1 MQTRKLFSHI
11 WRINAVLILLA
22 GLLAVGLLCVAGFS
36 LISSLTRTRHVD
48 NVATTALGE
57 TKESSAELGSFE
69 AITGSTVLRAP
80 LTVRNGGALGSSY
93 ESGSTRNYLYFDP
106 ATRSTHWLCPSMN
119 GVVLS
124 STPLPSNDYG
134 ATKADALAFVHVVVS
149 KDSNNDERLTDDD
162 SKQIAVSAPDGT
174 GYRVLVAQA
183 DRLNKALMLSP
194 TRLLILY
201 SMGSKLA
208 AVEVD
213 ASNLAAAATTYEIPI
228 AP

>member
-1 MQTRKLFSHI
+1 MLTRKFFSRI

-22 GLLAVGLLCVAGFS
+22 GLLAVGLLCEAGFS

-48 NVATTALGE
+48 DVAINALGE

-80 LTVRNGGALGSSY
+80 LTVRNSGPLGSSY
-93 ESGSTRNYLYFDP
+93 ESGTTRNYLYFDP
-106 ATRSTHWLCPSMN
+106 ATRSTHWLCPSMD

-124 STPLPSNDYG
+124 STALPADDYG
-134 ATKADALAFVHVVVS
+134 APKSNAVVAVHVVVN
-149 KDSNNDERLTDDD
+149 KDSNNDERLTDSD

-174 GYRVLVAQA
+174 GYRVVVAQA

-208 AVEVD
+208 AVELD

>member
-1 MQTRKLFSHI
+1 MLTRKFFSRI
-11 WRINAVLILLA
+11 WRVNAIIILLA
-22 GLLAVGLLCVAGFS
+22 GLLATGLLCVAGFS
-36 LISSLTRTRHVD
+36 LIASLTRTRHVD

-57 TKESSAELGSFE
+57 AKESSAELGSFE
-69 AITGSTVLRAP
+69 AIAGSTVLRAP
-80 LTVRNGGALGSSY
+80 LTVRHSGALGSSY
-93 ESGSTRNYLYFDP
+93 ESGTTRNYLYFDP
-106 ATRSTHWLCPSMN
+106 STRSTHWLCPSMD

-124 STPLPSNDYG
+124 STALPADDYG
-134 ATKADALAFVHVVVS
+134 APKSNTMVAVHVVVN
-149 KDSNNDERLTDDD
+149 KDSNNDERLTDSD

-174 GYRVLVAQA
+174 GYRVVVAQA

-208 AVEVD
+208 AVELD

>member
-1 MQTRKLFSHI
+1 MLTRKFFSRI
-11 WRINAVLILLA
+11 WRINAIIILLA
-22 GLLAVGLLCVAGFS
+22 GVLATGLLCVAGVS
-36 LISSLTRTRHVD
+36 LIASLTRPRHVD

-57 TKESSAELGSFE
+57 AKESSAELGSFE
-69 AITGSTVLRAP
+69 AITGSAVLRAP
-80 LTVRNGGALGSSY
+80 LTVRNSGALGKSY
-93 ESGSTRNYLYFDP
+93 ESGTTRNYLYFDP
-106 ATRSTHWLCPSMN
+106 ATRSTHWLCPSMD

-124 STPLPSNDYG
+124 STLLPTTDYG
-134 ATKADALAFVHVVVS
+134 ATKADAVVAVHVVVN
-149 KDSNNDERLTDDD
+149 KDSNNDERLTDSD

-201 SMGSKLA
+201 SIGSKLA